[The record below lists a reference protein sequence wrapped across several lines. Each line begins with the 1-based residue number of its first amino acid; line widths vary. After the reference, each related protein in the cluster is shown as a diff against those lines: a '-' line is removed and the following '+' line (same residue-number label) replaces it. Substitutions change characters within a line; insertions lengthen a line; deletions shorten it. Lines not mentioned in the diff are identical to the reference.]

1 MSLTFPRSN
10 SGGVVVNVYEAII
23 SAFKIRVSSEIH
35 KSSSENS
42 GGDIAGALGLLL
54 DINNLSSSVELKGS
68 LEKRV

>member
-54 DINNLSSSVELKGS
+54 DSEIYLFSVILAFYYTAT
-68 LEKRV
+68 